1 MAAEEHPHG
10 RDGRDGRDARGGHD
24 GREGRDGREG
34 HDARD
39 GRDGHD
45 GHDALMAAITGDPG
59 PPPGADPDVRGAYL
73 SASADVALLR
83 EQLGIIGRSLSEP
96 PPAPQAAAAA
106 PARPRRR
113 PFALALGALAVAC
126 AGTLVAG
133 LGWLVAQGGSGA
145 SDNGADKGVASDE
158 GAGSAASGIAFGSP
172 RYLACA
178 RLVAE
183 GTVTGAA
190 PVPGTGRH
198 RITLDVTRAYKA
210 DGPGER
216 DGEPL
221 TFELDD
227 AVARPAPGDRV
238 LIGIP
243 RYGDAPD
250 TVITGSAAVA
260 AERAVI
266 KASLAESRTLTCD

>member
-10 RDGRDGRDARGGHD
+10 RDGRAGPDARGGHD

-34 HDARD
+34 HDA
-39 GRDGHD
+39 RDGHD

-96 PPAPQAAAAA
+96 PPAPRVSAAT
-106 PARPRRR
+106 ARPRRR

-145 SDNGADKGVASDE
+145 SEDGADKGVASDE
-158 GAGSAASGIAFGSP
+158 GAGSAASGVAFGSP

-210 DGPGER
+210 DGAGER

-243 RYGDAPD
+243 RYGDTPD

>member
-1 MAAEEHPHG
+1 MAAEEHPH
-10 RDGRDGRDARGGHD
+10 AP
-24 GREGRDGREG
+24 
-34 HDARD
+34 
-39 GRDGHD
+39 DGHD
-45 GHDALMAAITGDPG
+45 GPDALMAAITGDPG

-96 PPAPQAAAAA
+96 RPAPRASAA

-133 LGWLVAQGGSGA
+133 LGWLAAQGGSGA
-145 SDNGADKGVASDE
+145 SEDGADKGVASDE
-158 GAGSAASGIAFGSP
+158 GAGSAASGVAFGSP

-183 GTVTGAA
+183 GAVTGAE

-210 DGPGER
+210 DGTGER
-216 DGEPL
+216 GGEPL
-221 TFELDD
+221 TFVLDD
-227 AVARPAPGDRV
+227 AVARLAPGDRV

-243 RYGDAPD
+243 RYGDTPD